1 MRIIKMLNEVGKKP
15 FNHTG
20 RESSC
25 FLLAMKKKRL
35 FLVVTLLKV
44 RNKRHTFILMLTAK
58 EASTYIDKENNAT
71 VPL

>member
-15 FNHTG
+15 SNHTG

-25 FLLAMKKKRL
+25 FLLAMKKRL